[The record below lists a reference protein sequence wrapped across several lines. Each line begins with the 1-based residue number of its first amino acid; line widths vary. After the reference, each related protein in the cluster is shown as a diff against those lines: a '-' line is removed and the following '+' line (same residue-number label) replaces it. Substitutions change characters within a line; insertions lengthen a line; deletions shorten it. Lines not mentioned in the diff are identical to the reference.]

1 MKIACTSLFCL
12 LVCAGRA
19 AAQFP
24 PPAGIAPVPD
34 ASIGFSSL
42 IRAAS
47 PAGRIA
53 LNGVT
58 ASATED
64 FPGRHGLMVEV
75 SYLRASNVFGSGHSN
90 DVLSYMMGP
99 VFYPARRRDFVVNLH
114 VLGGG
119 ARVAGV
125 VPLSTGALDIGHVHT
140 IAWAFGGGVE
150 HWFSDTMALRISA
163 DALHTSFFNS
173 SGVVSGQYDLRS
185 TVSLVY
191 YFGRHKGKR
200 H

>member
-1 MKIACTSLFCL
+1 MRIACTSLFCL
-12 LVCAGRA
+12 LLYAGQA
-19 AAQFP
+19 SAQFP

-34 ASIGFSSL
+34 TSIGFSSL
-42 IRAAS
+42 IRSAS

-58 ASATED
+58 VNATED
-64 FPGRHGLMVEV
+64 FPGNHGLMMEL
-75 SYLRASNVFGSGHSN
+75 SYLRASNVFGTGHSN

-99 VFYPARRRDFVVNLH
+99 VFYPARHRDLVANLH
-114 VLGGG
+114 VLAGG
-119 ARVAGV
+119 ARVRGV
-125 VPLSTGALDIGHVHT
+125 VPLSTGGFDIAHVHN

-150 HWFSDTMALRISA
+150 HWFSDSMALRVSA

-173 SGVVSGQYDLRS
+173 SEVIRGQYSLR
-185 TVSLVY
+185 TTFSLVY